1 MPILYSTGCPRCK
14 ILKKKLSE
22 MGIEYVENNNVDE
35 MLALG
40 FNDVPMLSVDGKLMN
55 FSEAVKWLLSGNGE
69 VANEK

>member
-22 MGIEYVENNNVDE
+22 MGVEYVENNNVDE

-55 FSEAVKWLLSGNGE
+55 FSEAVKWLSSGNGE

>member
-14 ILKKKLSE
+14 MLKKKLSE
-22 MGIEYVENNNVDE
+22 MGVEYVENNNVDE

>member
-22 MGIEYVENNNVDE
+22 MGVEYVENNNVDE

-69 VANEK
+69 VTNEK

>member
-22 MGIEYVENNNVDE
+22 MGVEYVENNNVDE

-55 FSEAVKWLLSGNGE
+55 FGEAVKWLLSGNGE

>member
-22 MGIEYVENNNVDE
+22 MGVEYVENNNVDE

-55 FSEAVKWLLSGNGE
+55 FSEAVKWHTGRCPRNHI
-69 VANEK
+69 

>member
-22 MGIEYVENNNVDE
+22 MGVEYVENNNVDE